1 MTKAVHLE
9 HIVTV
14 DLPVEVREAHRAYAE
29 RHTRGDES
37 VAFRAMV
44 DAVDLDMPI
53 PAAVSIADAEMSR
66 LVVKVNDAQLAKID
80 ELTRRWSGDVRMDAL
95 RRLVAHFTMEGRG
108 S

>member
-1 MTKAVHLE
+1 MAKAVHLE

-14 DLPVEVREAHRAYAE
+14 DLPVEVREAHRAYAAQ
-29 RHTRGDES
+29 HTRGDQS
-37 VAFRAMV
+37 VAFREMV

-53 PAAVSIADAEMSR
+53 PAAVSIAGKEISR
-66 LVVKVNDAQLAKID
+66 MAVRVNDDQLAKID

-95 RRLVAHFTMEGRG
+95 RRLVAHFTEANNA

>member
-1 MTKAVHLE
+1 MAKAVHLE
-9 HIVTV
+9 HTVTA
-14 DLPVEVREAHRAYAE
+14 DLTAEGREANRAYAA

-53 PAAVSIADAEMSR
+53 PEAVSISGKEMSR
-66 LVVKVNDAQLAKID
+66 LVVKVNDEQLAKID
-80 ELTRRWSGDVRMDAL
+80 EMTRRWSGDVRMDAL

>member
-1 MTKAVHLE
+1 MAKAVHLD
-9 HIVTV
+9 HVVTV
-14 DLPVEVREAHRAYAE
+14 DLPVEVREVHRAYAE

-66 LVVKVNDAQLAKID
+66 LVVKVNDEQLAKID
-80 ELTRRWSGDVRMDAL
+80 EMTRRWSGDVRMDAL
-95 RRLVAHFTMEGRG
+95 RRLVAFMTEADNA

>member
-1 MTKAVHLE
+1 MAKAVHLE
-9 HIVTV
+9 HVVTV

-29 RHTRGDES
+29 QHTRGDES

-66 LVVKVNDAQLAKID
+66 LVVKVNDEQLAKID
-80 ELTRRWSGDVRMDAL
+80 EMTRRWSGDVRMDAL